1 MSTDPGGLCAFWAAR
16 LDDDERYWR
25 VLTGAGHRR
34 AEAMSG
40 KDMADMYGL
49 MVDVMSDPQA
59 REEAERWMDG
69 TVMLPSSA
77 ERGLADIEAD
87 RAILALYAGTVAA
100 FNASATQ
107 PGDSAARMYLDAE
120 RELCVLEPVVKIR
133 VARYSGH
140 PGYLAG
146 WKPEAGG

>member
-1 MSTDPGGLCAFWAAR
+1 
-16 LDDDERYWR
+16 
-25 VLTGAGHRR
+25 
-34 AEAMSG
+34 
-40 KDMADMYGL
+40 
-49 MVDVMSDPQA
+49 
-59 REEAERWMDG
+59 
-69 TVMLPSSA
+69 
-77 ERGLADIEAD
+77 
-87 RAILALYAGTVAA
+87 VAA

-140 PGYLAG
+140 PDYLAG